1 MLNIFLKIYNQLFP
15 THPSIDKIKNEDP
28 STILRFLKPQKIQ
41 DAIALT
47 DFSINTIKA
56 VVTANKFHDSTH
68 AARLLGSILEKWLIT
83 LPDQNIKTALVA
95 IPLSKK
101 RKRKRG
107 YNQVERIISNINIV
121 NFEKLTILKRVKHT
135 TPQTSLSR
143 KARLNNMKD
152 VFTHIEFRNMS
163 DYKRI
168 IIVDDVV
175 TTGSTLNS
183 AKQALLPHLNKE
195 QELICLALAH

>member
-15 THPSIDKIKNEDP
+15 THSSIEKIKNED
-28 STILRFLKPQKIQ
+28 SSSILRFLKPQKTQ
-41 DAIALT
+41 DTIALT

-56 VVTANKFHDSTH
+56 VITANKFHNSTH
-68 AARLLGSILEKWLIT
+68 AAKLLGSILEKWLIS
-83 LPDQNIKTALVA
+83 LPDQDIKTALVA

-101 RKRKRG
+101 RKKERG
-107 YNQVERIISNINIV
+107 YNQVERIISNTNIV

-143 KARLNNMKD
+143 KARLDNMKD
-152 VFTHIEFRNMS
+152 VFTHIEHGNMS
-163 DYKRI
+163 NYKRI

-183 AKQALLPHLNKE
+183 AKQTLLPHLNKE